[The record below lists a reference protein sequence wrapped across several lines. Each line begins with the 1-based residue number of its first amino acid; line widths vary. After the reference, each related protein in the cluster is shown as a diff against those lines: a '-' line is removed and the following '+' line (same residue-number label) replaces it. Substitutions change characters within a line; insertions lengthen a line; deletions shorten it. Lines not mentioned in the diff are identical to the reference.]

1 MAIDPHRIQRSKTGL
16 VTNLNSITKQLDPNN
31 PDDDRVLGYFSTLQK
46 FGADI
51 MCIPPC
57 EHSHTTYLAFN
68 LGYKVKGFFY
78 NLKGT
83 GCANP
88 EMCITHQHNR
98 LMEALKEDVIIIANP
113 EGENQQEFIYD
124 KGYNIFRRYKTLDL
138 AASN

>member
-1 MAIDPHRIQRSKTGL
+1 MAIDPHRIQRSKAGL
-16 VTNLNSITKQLDPNN
+16 VTDTKSITNQLDPKN
-31 PDDDRVLGYFSTLQK
+31 PDESRVLGYFSILEK

-51 MCIPPC
+51 MHIPPC

-68 LGYKVKGFFY
+68 LGYKINGVFY

-124 KGYNIFRRYKTLDL
+124 KEYSIFRRYKTLDL
-138 AASN
+138 VASN